1 MEGKQFPSSWKAL
14 KEMKSIIASDNSSAN
29 IHSVFMGKCKV
40 GGSAFNPGLCK
51 SNHNVN
57 VNCHN
62 YYKKPTSMAFT
73 VTHEMGHNLG
83 RGHLCLKS
91 SF

>member
-1 MEGKQFPSSWKAL
+1 MEGHQFPDSKAL
-14 KEMKSIIASDNSSAN
+14 HEMRSIIAADNSSAD
-29 IHSVFMGKCKV
+29 IHSFFMGKCKV
-40 GGSAFNPGLCK
+40 GGYAPRPGLCK

-62 YYKKPTSMAFT
+62 NYKKPTSMAFT

-83 RGHLCLKS
+83 R
-91 SF
+91 